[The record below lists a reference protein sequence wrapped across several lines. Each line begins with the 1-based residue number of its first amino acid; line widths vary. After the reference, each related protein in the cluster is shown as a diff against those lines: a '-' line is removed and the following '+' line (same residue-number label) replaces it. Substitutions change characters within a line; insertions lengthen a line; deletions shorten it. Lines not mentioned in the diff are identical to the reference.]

1 MFNVDEF
8 NTVLDSP
15 CTFHEGALTPSV
27 SASSSRGRSARP
39 MTRSNLE
46 AMTIG
51 HLHIATATSAAT
63 IDVAAAKML
72 VVMTG
77 DAITRS

>member
-1 MFNVDEF
+1 
-8 NTVLDSP
+8 
-15 CTFHEGALTPSV
+15 
-27 SASSSRGRSARP
+27 

-63 IDVAAAKML
+63 IDVVAAKML